1 MDTSNQSAAPS
12 VKGLK
17 SAISEKALDQL
28 FRQAR
33 THSAWRYEPVPMDLV
48 RRAYELARFGP
59 TSANSCPARFVFL
72 TSREAKARLKPA
84 LAPGNV
90 DKTMAAP
97 VTAIIAW
104 DSEFYDKL
112 PRLFPHADMRSY
124 FAGNQALIDETA
136 FRNSSLQGAYF
147 ILAARALGLD
157 CGPMSGF
164 DAGKVN
170 TEFFPDGKWKV
181 NFLCNIGYGDAD
193 KLYPR
198 NPRLPF
204 EEATV
209 VL

>member
-1 MDTSNQSAAPS
+1 MDTSNQSVAPS
-12 VKGLK
+12 VKGPEP
-17 SAISEKALDQL
+17 AISEKALDQL

-33 THSAWRYEPVPMDLV
+33 THSAWRSEPVHIELV

-59 TSANSCPARFVFL
+59 TSANTCPARFVFL

-84 LAPGNV
+84 LASGNV

-104 DSEFYDKL
+104 DSEFYEKL

-124 FAGNQALIDETA
+124 FAGNQTLIDETA

-170 TEFFPDGKWKV
+170 AEFFPDGKWKV

-193 KLYPR
+193 KLHPR

-204 EEATV
+204 EEAAV